1 MFKEFRDFA
10 MKGNVLDMAVGII
23 IGAAFGTLVAS
34 FVSDVLMPPIGLLL
48 GNVDFSS
55 LYIVLRAGSGP
66 GPYASL
72 AQAQSAG
79 AVTLNYGVF
88 VNKVIALL
96 IVAFALFLVVRSMN
110 RLKRKAEA
118 PAQAAPPAT
127 KECPYCCTT
136 IAIRA
141 VRCPSC
147 TSEIQKGPG
156 AHEA

>member
-1 MFKEFRDFA
+1 MFKEFREFA
-10 MKGNVLDMAVGII
+10 LKGSVLDMAVGII

-55 LYIVLRAGSGP
+55 LYVVLHAGGVP

-72 AQAQSAG
+72 AQAHAAG

-88 VNKVIALL
+88 ADKIIAFL
-96 IVAFALFLVVRSMN
+96 IVAFALFLIVRSMN

-118 PAQAAPPAT
+118 PAAPAA

-136 IAIRA
+136 VALKA
-141 VRCPSC
+141 VRCPNC
-147 TSEIQKGPG
+147 TSEIK
-156 AHEA
+156 